1 MKAPIDVV
9 SAGNLVVDFVA
20 GPIAGLPGWGTLV
33 ELPNK
38 LEPAIGGNGGIFAV
52 AASRLGLSASVLGK
66 VGRDFFGDWL
76 VQQMEEQGVVT
87 ELVRRGARGTSSTV
101 AIVNPE
107 GERSFL
113 HYTGANAALQGS
125 DLKLIPKC
133 RWLHV
138 SSMFLLP
145 GLTASGIASALKKAK
160 KQGSVTS
167 LDVAWDPKGQW
178 DLGDC
183 LDSTDYF
190 MPNIDEGRAITGKKS
205 VEDVARALLEKG
217 ARNVVL
223 KLGREGSF
231 YVGEESEA
239 FRAGPFDVRTVD
251 STGAGDVF
259 DAALVYA
266 RLKGMQMR
274 RAVVLANA
282 AGALSVTSYG
292 GTASAPT
299 VLELLAFIQSRK
311 GVEKRE

>member
-1 MKAPIDVV
+1 M
-9 SAGNLVVDFVA
+9 
-20 GPIAGLPGWGTLV
+20 
-33 ELPNK
+33 
-38 LEPAIGGNGGIFAV
+38 
-52 AASRLGLSASVLGK
+52 
-66 VGRDFFGDWL
+66 
-76 VQQMEEQGVVT
+76 VT
-87 ELVRRGARGTSSTV
+87 DLVRRGAKGTSSTV

-107 GERSFL
+107 GERAFL
-113 HYTGANAALQGS
+113 HYTGANAALQAG
-125 DLKLIPKC
+125 DLKDVPRC

-145 GLTASGIASALKKAK
+145 GLTASGIAGALKKAK

-167 LDVAWDPKGQW
+167 LDVAWDPKGEW
-178 DLGDC
+178 ELGDC

-190 MPNIDEGRAITGKKS
+190 MPNIDEGRAITGKKA
-205 VEDVARALLEKG
+205 VEEVARELLDLG

-231 YVGEESEA
+231 YVGEECEA
-239 FRAGPFDVRTVD
+239 FRAGPFAVKTVD

-299 VLELLAFIQSRK
+299 AQELLAFIQSK
-311 GVEKRE
+311 KEVEKRE